1 MIKKIGII
9 HGMEDSFP
17 TAFIDRINSKNI
29 DGIVAER
36 VLIDKVIQGEP
47 GEFAVIL
54 DRISHDAPFYR
65 SYLKNLAIS
74 GTAVMNNPFW
84 WSADEKFFNNAL
96 AVKLGIPVPN
106 TVLLPSHELPP
117 NTKSHSFRNL
127 KYPLDWE
134 TIFKNIGFPAY
145 MKPHDGGGW
154 KGVYKVDNMEMFF
167 EKYAET
173 GTDVNILQSEVTFDY
188 YFRCYCLG
196 QKYVHIM
203 YYEPRN
209 PAHLR
214 YTWNGPQASAELL
227 ETVRVYTLALNQAL
241 GYDFNTVEWAVKD
254 GIPYAIDF
262 CNPAPDAEKV
272 SVGEENFEWVVE
284 HAALM
289 AIERAMIH
297 KEGQDNLSWGTYVHH
312 SVNGI
317 AHNRATQ
324 PIFNP
329 SVSS

>member
-17 TAFIDRINSKNI
+17 TAFINRINSKNI
-29 DGIVAER
+29 DGIIAEH

-47 GEFAVIL
+47 NDYAVMF

-65 SYLKNLAIS
+65 SYVKNLAIS

-96 AVKLGIPVPN
+96 AIKLGIPVPN
-106 TVLLPSHELPP
+106 TVLIPSHELPP
-117 NTKSHSFRNL
+117 NTKATSFRNL

-134 TIFKNIGFPAY
+134 SIFKYIGFPAY

-154 KGVYKVDNMEMFF
+154 KGVYKVETMEEFF

-173 GTDVNILQSEVTFDY
+173 KTDVNILQSEVTFDF

-196 QKYVHIM
+196 GKYVHIM

-209 PAHLR
+209 PHHLR
-214 YTWNGPQASAELL
+214 YTWDGPKASAELL
-227 ETVRVYTLALNQAL
+227 ETVRIYTLALNQAL

-262 CNPAPDAEKV
+262 CNPAPDADQA
-272 SVGEENFEWVVE
+272 SVGDENFEWVVE
-284 HAALM
+284 HAALV
-289 AIERAMIH
+289 AIERAMQH
-297 KEGQDNLSWGTYVHH
+297 KDGQDNLTWGTYVHH

-317 AHNRATQ
+317 PHNRSTQ

-329 SVSS
+329 SPTS